1 VRRTG
6 SRGFAISSL
15 GLGSML
21 LLASLPAQNARAQDS
36 AACTFSVGQPLRSR
50 GDPFTLTLTGSPA
63 EATSATVVLSRVAGG
78 KSVPAENVTYMPA
91 KNAASA
97 TVVGNIGSA
106 AELGRYQVR
115 VVVGTTPCYPSD
127 PGLPL
132 SVVPP
137 GNPGL
142 HLEPFDPAY
151 SDAREYAAF
160 TDKTDTDA
168 NDLSKTEP
176 GTRDA
181 AKSDADNRDSA
192 KSDANKPEIAKS
204 SGAKSGSA
212 QGSPV
217 ETRVTSLILR
227 GHGFQTTLS
236 DNVVYINSVP
246 QQLTSGNCA
255 AVNADGGPVARQ
267 VLAQV
272 VNSEELDVCRVPVP
286 ANGILRVQVAVADQF
301 SDQQIFRV
309 YPYGKTRVGIES
321 GVIALLL
328 AVLPL
333 LLLGSVKDSYTISK
347 EAYKLRLLFLDPE
360 TNSYSLS
367 KLQFYLWTV
376 AALFSYAYLFI
387 SRVHVQNTI
396 WPDVPPNLPGVI
408 AIAAGTTVSSVLVT
422 ASKGSKGAGPA
433 QPGFAD
439 FITSGGVVAPDR
451 VQMLLWTL
459 FGVGAFIVTTLAQS
473 PAEIQTLPTIP
484 DNFLYLMGLS
494 SAGYLGGKL
503 ARKAG
508 PVINEIS
515 ISPTDPDDAIVAAAS
530 TAADSPDFTDALAA
544 AQGALQRCGVPSN
557 AYAQAAVKALSDALS
572 ATRAAANTAE
582 FGQLLET
589 LAQLQSSAETDAAA
603 IADAYQAQP
612 ELAQDAAT
620 AQAATGAIEEF
631 YASVTQAIAQTA
643 AFHLREALEI
653 PRIARVITIRGSNLS
668 AEALLQID
676 HADLPFRMLLDAT
689 GKQMPEIVAREDATP
704 TFARVLKLSIDPAN
718 LGDSDLVQFHTWFGT
733 KGSHTFSLT
742 NPDGQMAEESFPLPP
757 GEAQKS
763 GSTS

>member
-1 VRRTG
+1 VHRTG
-6 SRGFAISSL
+6 SREFATSSL
-15 GLGSML
+15 AFGAVL
-21 LLASLPAQNARAQDS
+21 LLATLPAQLARAQDS

-50 GDPFTLTLTGSPA
+50 GDPFTLTLTRSPA
-63 EATSATVVLSRVAGG
+63 DAASAAVTLSRVASGN
-78 KSVPAENVTYMPA
+78 SVPVESVTYVPA
-91 KNAASA
+91 KDGAPA
-97 TVVGNIGSA
+97 TIVGNIGSSVA
-106 AELGRYQVR
+106 LGHYQVR
-115 VVVGTTPCYPSD
+115 VVIGMTPCYPSD
-127 PGLPL
+127 PALPF

-137 GNPGL
+137 GNSAL

-151 SDAREYAAF
+151 SDAREYVSF
-160 TDKTDTDA
+160 TDKTD
-168 NDLSKTEP
+168 
-176 GTRDA
+176 
-181 AKSDADNRDSA
+181 SDATPR
-192 KSDANKPEIAKS
+192 P
-204 SGAKSGSA
+204 
-212 QGSPV
+212 PV
-217 ETRVTSLILR
+217 QTRVTTLILR

-246 QQLTSGNCA
+246 QQLTEGDCA
-255 AVNADGGPVARQ
+255 AVNTDGGPVARQ
-267 VLAQV
+267 VLAKV
-272 VNSEELDVCRVPVP
+272 VSSEELDLCLVPVP
-286 ANGILRVQVAVADQF
+286 ANGILRVQVAVADQP

-328 AVLPL
+328 ALLPL
-333 LLLGSVKDSYTISK
+333 LLLRSVKGSYTISK
-347 EAYKLRLLFLDPE
+347 EEYKLRLLFLDPE

-376 AALFSYAYLFI
+376 ASLFSYAYLFI
-387 SRVHVQNTI
+387 SRVHVQNAI

-433 QPGFAD
+433 RPGFAD

-508 PVINEIS
+508 PVVNEIS
-515 ISPTDPDDAIVAAAS
+515 ISPIDPDDAIVAAAS
-530 TAADSPDFTDALAA
+530 TAADSPDFTDALAV
-544 AQGALQRCGVPSN
+544 AQAALQRCGSPSN
-557 AYAQAAVKALSDALS
+557 GHAQAAVKALSDALS

-589 LAQLQSSAETDAAA
+589 LARLQSSAETEAAA
-603 IADAYQAQP
+603 IADAYQAQAD
-612 ELAQDAAT
+612 LAQDAAT
-620 AQAATGAIEEF
+620 AQAATGAVEEF

-676 HADLPFRMLLDAT
+676 HADLPFRMLLDST

-704 TFARVLKLSIDPAN
+704 SFARVLKLTIDPSN
-718 LGDSDLVQFHTWFGT
+718 LGESDLVQFHNWFGT

-742 NPDGQMAEESFPLPP
+742 NPDGQMAEEGFSSPP

>member
-1 VRRTG
+1 MLALSTMVLAA
-6 SRGFAISSL
+6 AIVTPQ
-15 GLGSML
+15 
-21 LLASLPAQNARAQDS
+21 AYAQDA
-36 AACTFSVGQPLRSR
+36 AACTFSVGQPQRSR
-50 GDPFTLTLTGSPA
+50 GDPFTLTLTRSPA
-63 EATSATVVLSRVAGG
+63 DATSATVTLSRVAGG
-78 KSVPAENVTYMPA
+78 RSVAVENATYVPAKDSAPVTI
-91 KNAASA
+91 
-97 TVVGNIGSA
+97 VGNIGTSVD
-106 AELGRYQVR
+106 LGRYQVR
-115 VVVGTTPCYPSD
+115 VVAGTMPCYPVD
-127 PGLPL
+127 PAVLL

-151 SDAREYAAF
+151 SDAREYVSFIDQPANDASNLA
-160 TDKTDTDA
+160 KTDPGKSDVG
-168 NDLSKTEP
+168 KT
-176 GTRDA
+176 DA
-181 AKSDADNRDSA
+181 AKSISLPSA
-192 KSDANKPEIAKS
+192 A
-204 SGAKSGSA
+204 
-212 QGSPV
+212 V
-217 ETRVTSLILR
+217 ETRVTTLILR
-227 GHGFQTTLS
+227 GHGFQPTLS

-246 QQLTSGNCA
+246 QQLSPGDCA
-255 AVNADGGPVARQ
+255 TLRADGKPVVRQ
-267 VLAQV
+267 MFAKV
-272 VNSEELDVCRVPVP
+272 VGHEEMDICPVPVP
-286 ANGILRVQVAVADQF
+286 DSGILRIQVGVADQL

-309 YPYGKTRVGIES
+309 YPYGKARVGIES
-321 GVIALLL
+321 GLIALLL
-328 AVLPL
+328 ALLPL
-333 LLLGSVKDSYTISK
+333 GLLHLVKGSYTISK
-347 EAYKLRLLFLDPE
+347 QEYRLRLLFLDPE
-360 TNSYSLS
+360 TDSYSLS

-376 AALFSYAYLFI
+376 ASLFSYAYLFI
-387 SRVHVQNTI
+387 SRVHVQNSI

-530 TAADSPDFTDALAA
+530 TTAESPDFTDALAA
-544 AQGALQRCGVPSN
+544 AQAALQRCGAPSN
-557 AYAQAAVKALSDALS
+557 AHAQGAVKALSDALS
-572 ATRAAANTAE
+572 AARAAANTAE
-582 FGQLLET
+582 FGQLLQT
-589 LAQLQSSAETDAAA
+589 LAELQSSAETEAAA
-603 IADAYQAQP
+603 IADAYQVQAD
-612 ELAQDAAT
+612 LAQDAAT
-620 AQAATGAIEEF
+620 AQAATGALEMF
-631 YASVTQAIAQTA
+631 YAGITEAIAQTA
-643 AFHLREALEI
+643 ASHLREALEI
-653 PRIARVITIRGSNLS
+653 PRIPRAITIRGSNLS

-676 HADLPFRMLLDAT
+676 HADLPFRMLLDST
-689 GKQMPEIVAREDATP
+689 GKQMPEILMREDATP
-704 TFARVLKLSIDPAN
+704 SFARVLKLSIDPAN
-718 LGDSDLVQFHTWFGT
+718 LGESDLVQFHNWFGT
-733 KGSHTFSLT
+733 KGRHTFTLT

>member
-1 VRRTG
+1 MNRTG
-6 SRGFAISSL
+6 SRGFEISSL
-15 GLGSML
+15 ALGAMF
-21 LLASLPAQNARAQDS
+21 LLATLPAQNARAQDS
-36 AACTFSVGQPLRSR
+36 AACSFSVGQPLRSR
-50 GDPFTLTLTGSPA
+50 GDPFTLMLTRSPA
-63 EATSATVVLSRVAGG
+63 DATSATVTLSRVAGG
-78 KSVPAENVTYMPA
+78 NSVSAENVSYVPA
-91 KNAASA
+91 KDAAPA
-97 TVVGNIGSA
+97 TIVGNIGSSVA
-106 AELGRYQVR
+106 LGHYQVR
-115 VVVGTTPCYPSD
+115 VVIGTTPCYPSD
-127 PGLPL
+127 PALPL

-151 SDAREYAAF
+151 SDAREYVSF
-160 TDKTDTDA
+160 TDKTATDA
-168 NDLSKTEP
+168 SDLAKTDP
-176 GTRDA
+176 G
-181 AKSDADNRDSA
+181 KSDVDR
-192 KSDANKPEIAKS
+192 PEPAKS
-204 SGAKSGSA
+204 SGAKNGPA
-212 QGSPV
+212 PGPPV
-217 ETRVTSLILR
+217 ETRVTTLILR
-227 GHGFQTTLS
+227 GHGFQPKLS
-236 DNVVYINSVP
+236 DNVVYVNSVP
-246 QQLTSGNCA
+246 QQLAAGNCA
-255 AVNADGGPVARQ
+255 AISGDDEPAARQ

-272 VNSEELDVCRVPVP
+272 VSSEELDVCRVPVP
-286 ANGILRVQVAVADQF
+286 ANGILRVQVAVADQL
-301 SDQQIFRV
+301 SDQQVFRV

-321 GVIALLL
+321 GLIALLL
-328 AVLPL
+328 ALLPL
-333 LLLGSVKDSYTISK
+333 GLLHSVKGSYTISK
-347 EAYKLRLLFLDPE
+347 QEYKLRLLFLDPE
-360 TNSYSLS
+360 TDSYSLS

-376 AALFSYAYLFI
+376 ASLFSYAYLFI

-408 AIAAGTTVSSVLVT
+408 AIAAGTTVTSVLVT

-433 QPGFAD
+433 RPGFAD

-508 PVINEIS
+508 PVITEIS

-530 TAADSPDFTDALAA
+530 TAADSPDFTDAFAA
-544 AQGALQRCGVPSN
+544 AQVALQRCGAPSN
-557 AYAQAAVKALSDALS
+557 VHAQATVKALSDALS

-589 LAQLQSSAETDAAA
+589 LAQLQSSAETEAAA
-603 IADAYQAQP
+603 SAAAYQAQP
-612 ELAQDAAT
+612 DLAQDAAT

-668 AEALLQID
+668 AESLLQID
-676 HADLPFRMLLDAT
+676 HADLPFRMLLDST

-704 TFARVLKLSIDPAN
+704 TFARVLRLTIDPAN
-718 LGDSDLVQFHTWFGT
+718 LGDSDLVQFHNWFGS
-733 KGSHTFSLT
+733 KGSHTFTLT
-742 NPDGQMAEESFPLPP
+742 NPDGQMAEEGFPLPP

-763 GSTS
+763 GSAS

>member
-1 VRRTG
+1 VHRTG
-6 SRGFAISSL
+6 SREFAISSL
-15 GLGSML
+15 ALGAML
-21 LLASLPAQNARAQDS
+21 LPALLLAQNARAQDS
-36 AACTFSVGQPLRSR
+36 ASCTFSVGQPLRSR
-50 GDPFTLTLTGSPA
+50 GDPFTLTLTRSPA
-63 EATSATVVLSRVAGG
+63 DSTSATVTLSRVAGG
-78 KSVPAENVTYMPA
+78 DSVSAENVIYSPA
-91 KNAASA
+91 KDAAPA
-97 TVVGNIGSA
+97 TIVGNIGSSVA
-106 AELGRYQVR
+106 LGRYQVR
-115 VVVGTTPCYPSD
+115 VVIGMTPCYPSD
-127 PGLPL
+127 AALPF

-151 SDAREYAAF
+151 SDARDYVSFIA
-160 TDKTDTDA
+160 DA
-168 NDLSKTEP
+168 
-176 GTRDA
+176 
-181 AKSDADNRDSA
+181 
-192 KSDANKPEIAKS
+192 
-204 SGAKSGSA
+204 
-212 QGSPV
+212 PV
-217 ETRVTSLILR
+217 ETRVTTLILR
-227 GHGFQTTLS
+227 GHGFQTQLS
-236 DNVVYINSVP
+236 DIVVYINSVP
-246 QQLTSGNCA
+246 QQLTEGNCA
-255 AVNADGGPVARQ
+255 AVAVNGEPVARQ

-272 VNSEELDVCRVPVP
+272 VSSEELDVCRVPVP
-286 ANGILRVQVAVADQF
+286 ANGILRVQVAVADQP

-333 LLLGSVKDSYTISK
+333 GLLRSVKGGGYTIAK
-347 EAYKLRLLFLDPE
+347 EEYKLRLLFLDPE

-376 AALFSYAYLFI
+376 ASLFSYAYLFI
-387 SRVHVQNTI
+387 SRVHVQNMI

-459 FGVGAFIVTTLAQS
+459 FGVGAFIATTLAQS

-530 TAADSPDFTDALAA
+530 TAAESPDFTDALAA
-544 AQGALQRCGVPSN
+544 AQVALQRCGAHLN
-557 AYAQAAVKALSDALS
+557 AHAQATVKALSDALS

-582 FGQLLET
+582 FGQLLEA
-589 LAQLQSSAETDAAA
+589 LGQLQSSAETDAAA
-603 IADAYQAQP
+603 IANAYQAQP
-612 ELAQDAAT
+612 DLAQDAAT
-620 AQAATGAIEEF
+620 AQAAAGAVEEF

-676 HADLPFRMLLDAT
+676 HADLPFRMLLDST
-689 GKQMPEIVAREDATP
+689 GKQMPEIVVREDATP
-704 TFARVLKLSIDPAN
+704 TFARVLRLSIDPAN

-733 KGSHTFSLT
+733 KGSRAFSLT